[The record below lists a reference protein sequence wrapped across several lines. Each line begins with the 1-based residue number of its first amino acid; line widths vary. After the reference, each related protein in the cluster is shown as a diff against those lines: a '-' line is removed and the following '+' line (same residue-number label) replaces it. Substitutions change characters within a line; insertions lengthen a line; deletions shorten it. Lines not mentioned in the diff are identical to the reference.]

1 MAKSLTA
8 GQNRNAVQR
17 AMQKADFTEINETMY
32 NIKQDFINI
41 QKKGNVVGK

>member
-8 GQNRNAVQR
+8 GQNRNAIR

-32 NIKQDFINI
+32 NIKQDFINM
-41 QKKGNVVGK
+41 QKKGDVIGK